1 MDYDHMLNGRGSRQ
15 HHQDIIKQ
23 ARLNTL
29 AKEAKQQ
36 ASQQQQVSRIRSIS
50 ESVLEMTLPF
60 WIGNVYSLI
69 K

>member
-29 AKEAKQQ
+29 AKDAKQQ
-36 ASQQQQVSRIRSIS
+36 ASQQHQISRIRAI
-50 ESVLEMTLPF
+50 LITL
-60 WIGNVYSLI
+60 INLI
-69 K
+69 VG